1 MTFQNLEAMTL
12 GSASEPGVA
21 NMSDLEEAERWIEA
35 HGGIMEIGEEIY
47 DPDAFAEAPQRL
59 FGSSSS

>member
-1 MTFQNLEAMTL
+1 
-12 GSASEPGVA
+12 
-21 NMSDLEEAERWIEA
+21 MSDLEEAERWIEA